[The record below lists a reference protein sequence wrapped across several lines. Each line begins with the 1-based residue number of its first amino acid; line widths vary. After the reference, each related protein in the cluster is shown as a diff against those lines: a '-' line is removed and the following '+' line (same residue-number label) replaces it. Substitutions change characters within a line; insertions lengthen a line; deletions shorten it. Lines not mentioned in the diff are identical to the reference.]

1 MKASTNSSCSP
12 SSSSVRQR
20 KSEHK
25 TVDTSSQ
32 EPSSSPFLSDLS
44 AFPIQ
49 CNILSLQ
56 DIRIALDDI
65 LIKFFTVELGWKEDN
80 RRTDL
85 NLLSQF
91 VANVIALVVVL
102 YSYFFGFEASRTL
115 GQPLCILY
123 FFVVLLSTVVNWQLG
138 PMPKFSGMSSSS
150 PKETVKVETNIEAPS
165 TLYSIIAVYQSE
177 SEANKPRTIHLKK
190 PVETWFHADG
200 SLAAEAI
207 YKDLLLLASP
217 GK

>member
-1 MKASTNSSCSP
+1 MLLPLLWYSIRT
-12 SSSSVRQR
+12 
-20 KSEHK
+20 
-25 TVDTSSQ
+25 
-32 EPSSSPFLSDLS
+32 FLGLRHLARWGSLF
-44 AFPIQ
+44 AFCMSI
-49 CNILSLQ
+49 
-56 DIRIALDDI
+56 
-65 LIKFFTVELGWKEDN
+65 
-80 RRTDL
+80 
-85 NLLSQF
+85 
-91 VANVIALVVVL
+91 
-102 YSYFFGFEASRTL
+102 SYFR
-115 GQPLCILY
+115 Y